1 MMIRLLA
8 VCIAVSLVA
17 VLAWLFVKANTPQ
30 PLTPPDQRG
39 PGKWSTSVPLIAPP
53 VGTHRL

>member
-1 MMIRLLA
+1 MIRLLA